1 MKEGRYAHG
10 DGHYRWALQMGITDG
25 HYRWALQIGITDVAV
40 VLVFTTAIPGDSTN
54 GGSPVGVATANK
66 TQIPRCCPSICIYLF
81 TLSGTKFMHQG
92 VSSSPVMVRDSR
104 MICDYAYGL
113 GLE

>member
-1 MKEGRYAHG
+1 MIDPK
-10 DGHYRWALQMGITDG
+10 GIRNIKTS
-25 HYRWALQIGITDVAV
+25 LKITLVAV
-40 VLVFTTAIPGDSTN
+40 VLVFTTAIPGDSTK

-66 TQIPRCCPSICIYLF
+66 TQIPRCCPSICSYLF

-113 GLE
+113 ALE

>member
-1 MKEGRYAHG
+1 MHSQYQVIPSMTLFAQHFET
-10 DGHYRWALQMGITDG
+10 I
-25 HYRWALQIGITDVAV
+25 VAV

-66 TQIPRCCPSICIYLF
+66 TQIPRCCPSICSYLF

-92 VSSSPVMVRDSR
+92 VSLLPVMVRDSR
-104 MICDYAYGL
+104 MIRDYAYGL
-113 GLE
+113 ALE